1 MNHLIFEDL
10 GIIDY
15 EIALQ
20 IQQKY
25 FDENIYNILNGLE
38 TIDRILFCQ
47 HPAVYTIGKNGDA
60 QNLLST
66 PSDAKLFQTNRGG
79 DITFHGLGQWVV
91 YPILNLEKRNMGLA
105 KYVEIL
111 EQIGIDICSQYA
123 IRADRSE
130 GESGVWID
138 INQTTAR
145 KIMAIGIKASR
156 KITMHGLAF
165 NVNTNLQYFENIIPC
180 GIRGKSVTSLAVE
193 CQRTIDMDEVKDK
206 FTTAF
211 KNYFH

>member
-38 TIDRILFCQ
+38 TIDRVLFCQ
-47 HPAVYTIGKNGDA
+47 HPAVYTIGKNGDK
-60 QNLLST
+60 QNLLIT

-91 YPILNLEKRNMGLA
+91 YPILNLEKRNMEMFASLVGDEIVRNGL
-105 KYVEIL
+105 L
-111 EQIGIDICSQYA
+111 ELIK
-123 IRADRSE
+123 
-130 GESGVWID
+130 ES
-138 INQTTAR
+138 
-145 KIMAIGIKASR
+145 
-156 KITMHGLAF
+156 
-165 NVNTNLQYFENIIPC
+165 TNFD
-180 GIRGKSVTSLAVE
+180 SL
-193 CQRTIDMDEVKDK
+193 
-206 FTTAF
+206 
-211 KNYFH
+211 